1 MRNCLIAQSGG
12 PTAAINA
19 TLAGLVK
26 ANQLEPFYGK
36 VYGGLNG
43 LEGILSGQLVD
54 LSEMS
59 DLENDILIQTPASA
73 LGSCRYKLKK
83 DNPLDFEKIFSILD
97 KYDIE
102 TMFYIGGNDSM
113 DTVVS
118 LDQYAR
124 EHAIRNHRFVGCPK
138 TIDNDLMYIDH
149 TPGFGSAAKY
159 IASTALSTWQ
169 DYNVYKRR
177 EVFILETM
185 GRDAGWLAASACL
198 SEIVDIVILPEVA
211 FEKAVFLA
219 EVKRCLEEKNKCYI
233 VVSEGCK
240 YADGAYVSASDSDS
254 DGFNHAALGGAGGAL
269 KNMISEAE
277 LCKRCRVL
285 NLSTSQ
291 RCSVTDLSL
300 CDIRESFELGK
311 YALECSKD
319 KTYSGKMVAL
329 RRKEQ
334 EEYEVEYFSI
344 EADKIA
350 NFVKT
355 FPLEWVLPNYRGVKK
370 EALDYMRPLIKG
382 SPKILYENGLPAF
395 VKPYYLR

>member
-19 TLAGLVK
+19 TLAGIVK
-26 ANQLEPFYGK
+26 ANQNDPYYGK
-36 VYGGLNG
+36 IYGGLNG
-43 LEGILSGQLVD
+43 LEGILSNQLVD

-59 DLENDILIQTPASA
+59 DLENDILIQTPSSA

-83 DNPLDFEKIFSILD
+83 DNPLDFEKIFAILD
-97 KYDIE
+97 RYDIE

-113 DTVVS
+113 DTVAS

-159 IASTALSTWQ
+159 IASTALNTWQ

-198 SEIVDIVILPEVA
+198 SGIVDIVILPEVA

-240 YADGAYVSASDSDS
+240 YADGAYVSASDSNN
-254 DGFNHAALGGAGGAL
+254 DGFEHASLGGAGGAL
-269 KNMISEAE
+269 KNMIIEAE
-277 LCKRCRVL
+277 LCNRCRVL

-311 YALECSKD
+311 YAHECSKE
-319 KTYSGKMVAL
+319 KMFTGKMVAL
-329 RRKEQ
+329 KRKEQ
-334 EEYEVEYFSI
+334 EEYEVEYFAI

-350 NFVKT
+350 NFVRT
-355 FPLEWVLPNYRGVKK
+355 FPLEWVLPNYRGVKQ

-382 SPKILYENGLPAF
+382 SLKILYENGLPAY

>member
-19 TLAGLVK
+19 TLAGIVK
-26 ANQLEPFYGK
+26 ANQLNKFYEK
-36 VYGGLNG
+36 IYGALNG
-43 LEGILSGQLVD
+43 LEGIFSLSLVD
-54 LSEMS
+54 LTDMSE
-59 DLENDILIQTPASA
+59 LENEILIQTPASA

-83 DNPLDFEKIFSILD
+83 DNPLDFEKIFAVLD
-97 KYDIE
+97 RYDIE

-113 DTVVS
+113 DTVAS

-124 EHAIRNHRFVGCPK
+124 EHAIKGHRFVGCPK
-138 TIDNDLMYIDH
+138 TIDNDLMHIDH

-169 DYNVYKRR
+169 DYSVYRRR

-198 SEIVDIVILPEVA
+198 SGIVDILILPEVA

-219 EVKRCLEEKNKCYI
+219 EVKRCLEEKNKCYV

-240 YADGAYVSASDSDS
+240 YADGTYIAAADSADDSFD
-254 DGFNHAALGGAGGAL
+254 HAILGGASGAL
-269 KNMISEAE
+269 KNMIIESE
-277 LCKRCRVL
+277 LSLRVRVL
-285 NLSTSQ
+285 NLSNAQ
-291 RCSVTDLSL
+291 RCSVTDLSK
-300 CDIRESFELGK
+300 CDISESFELGK
-311 YALECSKD
+311 YAHSCSTD
-319 KTYSGKMVAL
+319 KSFSGKMVAL
-329 RRKEQ
+329 RRKQQ
-334 EEYEVEYFSI
+334 EEYEVEYFTI

-350 NFVKT
+350 NFIRS
-355 FPLEWVLPNYRGVKK
+355 FPLEWVLPNYRGVSND
-370 EALDYMRPLIKG
+370 ALEYMRPLIKG
-382 SPKILYENGLPAF
+382 SIKILYEDGLPAY